1 MHDIDRTQLEAS
13 ESEFETV
20 QEHGPFASGPTQGEN
35 LETPLHEN
43 LEIELATELLEV
55 GSEYELEQFL
65 GNLLSKV
72 GGAVGNF
79 VRSDTGRALGGILK
93 NAAKQALPV
102 LGRGIGQMISSG
114 RGGDLGA
121 SAGRLAGQALGLELE
136 GLSQEDRE
144 FETARQLVRL
154 AAAAVRRAT
163 AVPTGD
169 PMSVARRAFAGAARV
184 YAPGLLQRL
193 PGRSSGIWPRGG
205 RWIRRGRMIVLYG
218 G

>member
-13 ESEFETV
+13 EAELGTAPEAGEFAPVASE
-20 QEHGPFASGPTQGEN
+20 GES
-35 LETPLHEN
+35 LESPLGEL
-43 LEIELATELLEV
+43 LEVELATELLEV
-55 GSEYELEQFL
+55 GSEGELEQFL
-65 GNLLSKV
+65 GGLMSKV
-72 GGAVGNF
+72 GQAVGSF
-79 VRSDTGRALGGILK
+79 VRSDTGQALGGILK

-102 LGRGIGQMISSG
+102 IGRGIGQMISSD
-114 RGGDLGA
+114 RGGDIGA

-154 AAAAVRRAT
+154 AAAAVRRAALT
-163 AVPTGD
+163 RGGH
-169 PMSVARRAFAGAARV
+169 PMWVARRAFAGAARR

-193 PGRSSGIWPRGG
+193 PGRSSAMWPRGG

>member
-1 MHDIDRTQLEAS
+1 MHDIDRTQLEGA
-13 ESEFETV
+13 ESELGSA
-20 QEHGPFASGPTQGEN
+20 QELGELSPSATQGQD
-35 LETPLHEN
+35 LGGPLHEN

-55 GSEYELEQFL
+55 GNEFELEQFL

-72 GGAVGNF
+72 GGAVGSF

-93 NAAKQALPV
+93 DAAKQTLPV
-102 LGRGIGQMISSG
+102 LGRGIGQMISSD
-114 RGGDLGA
+114 RGGDIGA
-121 SAGRLAGQALGLELE
+121 SAGQLAGQALGLELE

-154 AAAAVRRAT
+154 AAAAVRRAV
-163 AVPTGD
+163 AAPTGH
-169 PMSVARRAFAGAARV
+169 PLSVARRAFAGAARQ

-193 PGRSSGIWPRGG
+193 PGRSSAMWPRGG

>member
-1 MHDIDRTQLEAS
+1 MHDFDRTQLEAS
-13 ESEFETV
+13 ETELGNEQEFGESAP
-20 QEHGPFASGPTQGEN
+20 GATQGEGA
-35 LETPLHEN
+35 ESPLHEN

-55 GSEYELEQFL
+55 GSEFELEQFL

-72 GGAVGNF
+72 GGAVGSF

-102 LGRGIGQMISSG
+102 LGRGIGQMISSD

-121 SAGRLAGQALGLELE
+121 SAGQLAGQALGLELE
-136 GLSQEDRE
+136 GLSHEDRE

-154 AAAAVRRAT
+154 AAAAVRRA
-163 AVPTGD
+163 ALAPTGH
-169 PMSVARRAFAGAARV
+169 PVAVARRAFASAARKH
-184 YAPGLLQRL
+184 APGLLLRL
-193 PGRSSGIWPRGG
+193 PGRSSAMWPRGG
-205 RWIRRGRMIVLYG
+205 RWIRRGRTIVLYG

>member
-13 ESEFETV
+13 ESELGSA
-20 QEHGPFASGPTQGEN
+20 QELGEFAPSSMESGN
-35 LETPLHEN
+35 LESPLHEN

-55 GSEYELEQFL
+55 GSESELEQFL
-65 GNLLSKV
+65 GNLMSKV
-72 GGAVGNF
+72 GGAVGRF

-102 LGRGIGQMISSG
+102 LGRGIGQMISSD
-114 RGGDLGA
+114 RGGDIGA

-154 AAAAVRRAT
+154 AAAAVRRA
-163 AVPTGD
+163 AFAPTGH
-169 PMSVARRAFAGAARV
+169 PMSVARRAFAGAARLH
-184 YAPGLLQRL
+184 APGLLQRL
-193 PGRSSGIWPRGG
+193 PGRSSALWPRGG